1 MPTNESMN
9 VSGQAYKSVSLAHV
23 MPKCSRLKLAL
34 FKWLRALLKCT
45 SGHGQVKISAFKE
58 YLQNVRSLC
67 ASLPLE
73 LMCTCLSSPKGSV
86 VCAHAEWWVIAA

>member
-23 MPKCSRLKLAL
+23 IPKCSRLKLAL

-58 YLQNVRSLC
+58 YLQNVRSLGKKVQ
-67 ASLPLE
+67 LQL
-73 LMCTCLSSPKGSV
+73 LFNFMLQ
-86 VCAHAEWWVIAA
+86 